1 MFVISEIKQMEDN
14 KVGDVA
20 SRSDGKKEPSRL
32 RVRKLRWIACAML
45 ALSIYFYITGTD
57 TMKWQSILGVIGAII
72 IFVFSFLV
80 DFKRE
85 E

>member
-1 MFVISEIKQMEDN
+1 MEDI

-20 SRSDGKKEPSRL
+20 LRSDGKKAPSRL
-32 RVRKLRWIACAML
+32 QIRKLRWIACAML
-45 ALSIYFYITGTD
+45 ALSIFFYTTGTE
-57 TMKWQSILGVIGAII
+57 TMKWQAILGAIGAII

-80 DFKRE
+80 DLKRE

>member
-1 MFVISEIKQMEDN
+1 MEDN
-14 KVGDVA
+14 KVGDDA

-32 RVRKLRWIACAML
+32 RIRKLRWIAGVML
-45 ALSIYFYITGTD
+45 ALSIFFYTTGTV
-57 TMKWQSILGVIGAII
+57 TMKWQAILGAIGAII

-80 DFKRE
+80 DLKRE

>member
-1 MFVISEIKQMEDN
+1 MKLMEDN

-20 SRSDGKKEPSRL
+20 TRSDGKIEPSRL
-32 RVRKLRWIACAML
+32 RIRKLRWIACTMF
-45 ALSIYFYITGTD
+45 ALSVFFYATGTE
-57 TMKWQSILGVIGAII
+57 TMKWQAILGAIGAII